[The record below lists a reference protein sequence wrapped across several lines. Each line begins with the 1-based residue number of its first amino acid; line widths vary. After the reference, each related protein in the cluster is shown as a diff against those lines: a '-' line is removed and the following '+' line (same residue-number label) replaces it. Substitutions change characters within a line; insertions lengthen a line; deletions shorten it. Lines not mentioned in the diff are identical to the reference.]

1 MKRFIRA
8 YFAVCFGVLCYSGII
23 ISQIHEADKI
33 QIHIEYQI
41 EPMFNSLMDKVYT
54 GQVYPFD
61 YEGLKPIDLDVL
73 ENITNIESA
82 LRAEMD

>member
-1 MKRFIRA
+1 MKRFVRA

-54 GQVYPFD
+54 GQVWPW
-61 YEGLKPIDLDVL
+61 GLRPLMNSDLETL
-73 ENITNIESA
+73 EYVTNIENS
-82 LRAEMD
+82 LEY

>member
-1 MKRFIRA
+1 MKRFVRA

-54 GQVYPFD
+54 GQVWPF
-61 YEGLKPIDLDVL
+61 GLRPQAIDLDTL
-73 ENITNIESA
+73 ENITNIEDS
-82 LRAEMD
+82 LE

>member
-54 GQVYPFD
+54 GQVWPW
-61 YEGLKPIDLDVL
+61 DLRPLMNSDL
-73 ENITNIESA
+73 ETLEYVTNIENS
-82 LRAEMD
+82 LEY

>member
-54 GQVYPFD
+54 GQVWPW
-61 YEGLKPIDLDVL
+61 GLRPLMNSDLETL
-73 ENITNIESA
+73 EYVTNIENS
-82 LRAEMD
+82 LEY

>member
-1 MKRFIRA
+1 
-8 YFAVCFGVLCYSGII
+8 VCFGVLCYSGII

-54 GQVYPFD
+54 GQVWPW
-61 YEGLKPIDLDVL
+61 GLRPLMNSDLETL
-73 ENITNIESA
+73 EYVTNIENS
-82 LRAEMD
+82 LEY